1 MNKNNS
7 QKSQN
12 LFFFLTLLSYRCN
25 IHGRMKLSLACTLIL
40 IPTFTYAEQP
50 NAAQTNTFDSA
61 DPGTYTDVPYIRGE
75 EEPDS
80 ARIAVYLAERLRI
93 LSAVQ
98 DSASALDAVVN
109 LKLLFREHLSAD
121 AAPDTP
127 LNILQ
132 MQLASHINRLKDAHF
147 FGVPALAEL
156 LNFSPEDALLPTQI
170 DDDMLTAFRNEA
182 EQNLSTWP
190 AEALEGIDGGPGLTA
205 DTAWIINTTDS
216 RESFRIVTE
225 LASESFSDW
234 TICSHRLEVKEQRR
248 YLVYTMT
255 LIRNGKKYQPEI
267 WADITASRPV
277 YSEEE
282 QQAALQKIIAN
293 LVRMQELMVGISDK
307 ASADS
312 ATAEMA
318 KLIREITPLREIAET
333 QDTSLLLMTNLAP
346 QFDFTAFRAAAS
358 RHREQNCYDS
368 EPLRKFLEALLGPEP
383 QR

>member
-1 MNKNNS
+1 MNKNYS
-7 QKSQN
+7 QKSRN
-12 LFFFLTLLSYRCN
+12 IFFFLTQQILLCN
-25 IHGRMKLSLACTLIL
+25 IHGRMKLSLSCALIL
-40 IPTFTYAEQP
+40 FPAFTYAEQP
-50 NAAQTNTFDSA
+50 DAARTNNFDSA

-80 ARIAVYLAERLRI
+80 ALIAVYLAERLRI

-109 LKLLFREHLSAD
+109 LKLLFRERLSAD

-132 MQLASHINRLKDAHF
+132 MQLASHINRLKDSHF
-147 FGVPALAEL
+147 YGVPALAEL
-156 LNFSPEDALLPTQI
+156 LNFSPEDALLPSQI
-170 DDDMLTAFRNEA
+170 NDDMLTILRNEA

-190 AEALEGIDGGPGLTA
+190 AEAMEGIDGGPGLTA
-205 DTAWIINTTDS
+205 DTAWIIKTTDS

-225 LASESFSDW
+225 LASESFADW
-234 TICSHRLEVKEQRR
+234 TICSHRLEVREQRR

-255 LIRNGKKYQPEI
+255 LIRDGKKYQPEI

-282 QQAALQKIIAN
+282 QQAALQKIISN

-312 ATAEMA
+312 ATTEMA

-333 QDTSLLLMTNLAP
+333 QDTSLMLMTNLAP
-346 QFDFTAFRAAAS
+346 QFDFEAFRAAAA
-358 RHREQNCYDS
+358 RHREQNCYGS
-368 EPLRKFLEALLGPEP
+368 EPLRKFLEAMLGPEP

>member
-1 MNKNNS
+1 
-7 QKSQN
+7 
-12 LFFFLTLLSYRCN
+12 
-25 IHGRMKLSLACTLIL
+25 MKLSLACTLIL

-50 NAAQTNTFDSA
+50 NAAQTNAFDSA

-98 DSASALDAVVN
+98 DSASALDGVVN
-109 LKLLFREHLSAD
+109 LKLLFREHLSVD

-147 FGVPALAEL
+147 YGVPALAEL

-170 DDDMLTAFRNEA
+170 DDDMLTAFKNEA

-293 LVRMQELMVGISDK
+293 LVRMQELMVGICDK

-318 KLIREITPLREIAET
+318 KLIQEITPLREIAET

-346 QFDFTAFRAAAS
+346 QFDFTAFRAAAAS
-358 RHREQNCYDS
+358 HREQNCYGS
-368 EPLRKFLEALLGPEP
+368 EPLRKFLEAMLGPEP

>member
-1 MNKNNS
+1 MNKRCTS
-7 QKSQN
+7 ERQN
-12 LFFFLTLLSYRCN
+12 IFFFLTQQILLGN
-25 IHGRMKLSLACTLIL
+25 IYDVMKLSLFCALMMLTAL
-40 IPTFTYAEQP
+40 TYAEQSSSARA
-50 NAAQTNTFDSA
+50 NAFDSA

-75 EEPDS
+75 EEPNS
-80 ARIAVYLAERLRI
+80 ALIAVYLAERLRI

-98 DSASALDAVVN
+98 DSPSALDAVVN
-109 LKLLFREHLSAD
+109 LKLLYRERLSAA

-132 MQLASHINRLKDAHF
+132 MQLAAQINRLRDAHF
-147 FGVPALAEL
+147 HGVPALAEL
-156 LNFSPEDALLPTQI
+156 LNFSPEDALLPTPLS
-170 DDDMLTAFRNEA
+170 DDMLTALKNEA
-182 EQNLSTWP
+182 EQNLGTWP
-190 AEALEGIDGGPGLTA
+190 AEAMEGIDGGPGLTPE
-205 DTAWIINTTDS
+205 TAWIISTSDS

-234 TICSHRLEVKEQRR
+234 TICSHRMEVKEQRR
-248 YLVYTMT
+248 FLVYTMT
-255 LIRNGKKYQPEI
+255 LIRDGKKYQPEI

-282 QQAALQKIIAN
+282 QQKALQKIISN
-293 LVRMQELMVGISDK
+293 LVRMQELMVSISDK

-346 QFDFTAFRAAAS
+346 QFDFAAFRAAAS
-358 RHREQNCYDS
+358 RHREQDCYGS
-368 EPLRKFLEALLGPEP
+368 EPLRKFLEAMLGPEP